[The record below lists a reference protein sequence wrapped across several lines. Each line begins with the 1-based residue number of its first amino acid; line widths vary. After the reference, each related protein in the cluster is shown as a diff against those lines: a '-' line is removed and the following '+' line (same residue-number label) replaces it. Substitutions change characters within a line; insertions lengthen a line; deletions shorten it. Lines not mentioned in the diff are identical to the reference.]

1 MASSLASVIQQFAA
15 ADMPA
20 ISAHELQ
27 IDTDRWH
34 RYGPQQR
41 AYYKV
46 LSLHT
51 RSGKTVYVGTFGQGS
66 AQYKIEPDDDQCLSA
81 DDLLELQRKRE
92 AIDRA
97 EHARREQDA
106 LEAASRAQAQWAEA
120 SPSGYSAY
128 AEHKRIAPESH
139 RITADGVLY
148 VPLWRYDQTPAT
160 LIGLQSITPWE
171 NEFGGNKRFTR
182 GMRKQGA
189 ACRLGDEPAL
199 GASII
204 LVEGYATGCS
214 IRMAL
219 ERTLPVYVGFDAGN
233 LIHVARLLRARFPA
247 STIVIAADD
256 DYLPT
261 RDGADNHEGER
272 QARQIVGSVANC
284 RLVLPQFTA
293 ARRLQRDDETR
304 PKLTD
309 FNDLHVAE
317 GLHVVA
323 AQLRAALAG
332 PTETVASPAAP
343 TLPQALARFALIF
356 GTTHVWDDVEQC
368 LLKKAAFTALVGA
381 EISKAWYGD
390 LAKRQKRMSD
400 LPKAKRPGDADA
412 ADASRALLDR
422 YTLLYGTETV
432 WDAQARI
439 ILSLSALRAAFGSDA
454 VRYWQE
460 NPLRRMVD
468 ADKLVFDPTER
479 IDPTTHVNLFGGMPL
494 KPAYDD
500 RLADPIVGL
509 VMHLCNHDPAVYHWL
524 MQWIALPLQRPGTK
538 MDTSVLM
545 FGEKQGTGKSLF
557 WEGVIK
563 AIYGEYGTTI
573 GQHQLDS
580 QFTAWQSRRLFI
592 LAEEVVGRAEKY
604 SHIGTIK
611 HMVTGRTMRI
621 NEKNMPEREETNHAN
636 IVFLSNEVQ
645 PLHLELDDR
654 RFLAIE
660 PRTLLN
666 ERDQQT
672 IRDAFA
678 AGAITAFYGYLL
690 RYPIDAQFDQRSKP
704 IVTEAKARLIEYGL
718 PPWQVFYRAWK
729 GKQLD
734 LPYQSCCSQD
744 LFRAYRRWASDHGG
758 GEKLTETK
766 FCSMIAARETKRTE
780 WLIDASGKRRQR
792 MVFII
797 DEAPAGSTKEAWFSI
812 QCRRF
817 ADALQNA

>member
-27 IDTDRWH
+27 IDTNHWH
-34 RYGPQQR
+34 RYGPKKR

-46 LSLHT
+46 LSLRT

-66 AQYKIEPDDDQCLSA
+66 AQYRIEPDGDQHLSDDDMQ
-81 DDLLELQRKRE
+81 DLQRKRE

-97 EHARREQDA
+97 DQARREQDA
-106 LEAASRAQAQWAEA
+106 AAAANRAHMQWALA
-120 SPSGYSAY
+120 APSGYSPY
-128 AEHKRIAPESH
+128 AERKRIAPESH
-139 RITADGVLY
+139 RVSPDGVLL
-148 VPLWRYDQTPAT
+148 VPLWRYDQQPAA
-160 LIGLQSITPWE
+160 LAGLQSITPWE
-171 NEFGGNKRFTR
+171 NEHGGNKRFTR
-182 GMRKQGA
+182 AMRKQGA
-189 ACRLGDEPAL
+189 ACRLGDAPAP
-199 GASII
+199 GMPII

-219 ERTLPVYVGFDAGN
+219 ERALPVYVGFDAGN
-233 LIHVARLLRARFPA
+233 LIHVARVLRAAFPA
-247 STIVIAADD
+247 SPIVIAADD

-261 RDGADNHEGER
+261 RDGSNNREGEH
-272 QARQIVGSVANC
+272 QARQVVGSVARC
-284 RLVLPQFTA
+284 SLVLPSFSV
-293 ARRLQRDDETR
+293 ARRQQRDDETL

-317 GLHVVA
+317 GLNIVA
-323 AQLRAALAG
+323 AQLRAALAQA
-332 PTETVASPAAP
+332 TEAEATTGGAL
-343 TLPQALARFALIF
+343 TLPQVLARFALIF

-368 LLKKAAFTALVGA
+368 LLKKAAFTALVGTA
-381 EISKAWYGD
+381 ISKAWYGD
-390 LAKRQKRMSD
+390 PAKRQKRMSD
-400 LPKAKRPGDADA
+400 LPKATRPGNTAT
-412 ADASRALLDR
+412 ADASRTLLDR

-468 ADKLVFDPTER
+468 ADKLTFDPTER
-479 IDPTTHVNLFGGMPL
+479 VDPATHVNLFGGMPL
-494 KPAYDD
+494 KPVHDEQ
-500 RLADPIVGL
+500 LADPIVGL
-509 VMHLCNHDPAVYHWL
+509 VMHLCNHDPSVYHWL
-524 MQWIALPLQRPGTK
+524 MQWIALPLQQPGTK

-573 GQHQLDS
+573 GQYQLDS
-580 QFTAWQSRRLFI
+580 QFTGWQSRRLFV

-611 HMVTGRTMRI
+611 HLVTGRTMRI

-678 AGAITAFYGYLL
+678 AGGIAAFYGYLL
-690 RYPIDAQFDQRSKP
+690 RYPIDPGFDRRSKP
-704 IVTEAKARLIEYGL
+704 IVTAAKTRLIEYGL

-729 GKQLD
+729 AGQLD
-734 LPYQSCCSQD
+734 VPYQSCCSQD
-744 LFRAYRRWASDHGG
+744 LFRAYRHWAADHGG

-766 FCSMIAARETKRTE
+766 FCSLIAARETKRVE
-780 WLIDASGKRRQR
+780 WLRDTGGRRRQR
-792 MVFII
+792 TVFVI
-797 DEAPAGSTKEAWFSI
+797 DDAPADTTKEAWFSARC
-812 QCRRF
+812 QRF
-817 ADALQNA
+817 VDAMQH